1 MNKEILKRLDDA
13 ISSTLIGNSKDPDC
27 NVGAAICIIKDGKE
41 VYRNEYGEADK
52 ENHIPMERNSIF
64 RCYSM
69 TKPVTAVAVMT
80 LVEKGIIALSDPV
93 SLVLKTRLFSLKKA
107 MFLQKE
113 KLSFR
118 IFSI

>member
-52 ENHIPMERNSIF
+52 EKHHSNGNRIRS
-64 RCYSM
+64 S
-69 TKPVTAVAVMT
+69 AVI
-80 LVEKGIIALSDPV
+80 L
-93 SLVLKTRLFSLKKA
+93 
-107 MFLQKE
+107 
-113 KLSFR
+113 
-118 IFSI
+118 